1 MIVHTLNMITKIK
14 RFLIVDSTK
23 KFNHISLCTGYGGID
38 LGLARAIKGMRTI
51 AYCEIEL
58 YAIENL
64 VSKMEKGLLEPA
76 PIWSNLKTFPF
87 SDFRGTVDFIS
98 GGFPCQPFSTAGQQ
112 RGDTDP
118 RHLFP
123 FIKKGIEQCRPAFVF
138 LENVRGIV
146 TAKLQSDEWSDPKGT
161 SVLLHVCRELERI
174 GYIVEWGLFTARET
188 GLPHLRHR
196 VFILGTRRDIKNTQ
210 LKEFSK
216 YIQDNTQIKLE
227 PSSYKKAD
235 MEQRISSDNSSRN
248 ISSDPTIIL
257 QRFTS
262 STSSVETI
270 ESRFIANPRGRNRDQ
285 QFYEPPR
292 TLDRG
297 TNRRDE
303 LAYSDK
309 NGIGEYQ
316 FSTSSEKTS
325 DEREGTAPPS
335 SQTNEC
341 ELSSSYRGKQERG
354 NELEYS
360 NERGYKTSSSSI
372 EGIYREENQ
381 ESITNGDHITSISR
395 SLSSRGQELGDTNQ
409 IGLNRYN
416 GANTNESDDGW
427 NRAGWE
433 NYTTSSP
440 SNLESN
446 TQYTR
451 ENIYRIESDE
461 QREPKTE
468 QSSNQSEMGGNADGL
483 ADWLDYARLCNS
495 FSSII
500 DEIALLGNGV
510 VPATAEIA
518 FKTLFN
524 KILSSLN

>member
-1 MIVHTLNMITKIK
+1 
-14 RFLIVDSTK
+14 
-23 KFNHISLCTGYGGID
+23 
-38 LGLARAIKGMRTI
+38 MRTI

-64 VSKMEKGLLEPA
+64 VSKMEKGLLEPT

-98 GGFPCQPFSTAGQQ
+98 GGFPCQPFSTAGRQ

-123 FIKKGIEQCRPAFVF
+123 FIKRGIEQCRPAFVF

-146 TAKLQSDEWSDPKGT
+146 NAKLQSDEWSDPKGT

-196 VFILGTRRDIKNTQ
+196 VFILGTRRDIKDTQ

-216 YIQDNTQIKLE
+216 YIQNNTEIMLE
-227 PSSYKKAD
+227 THSYKKAD
-235 MEQRISSDNSSRN
+235 MEQRISSDDSSRN

-257 QRFTS
+257 QRFTR

-270 ESRFIANPRGRNRDQ
+270 ESKFIANPSGRNRDQ

-325 DEREGTAPPS
+325 DEREGNAPPS
-335 SQTNEC
+335 SEANER

-372 EGIYREENQ
+372 EGMYREENQ
-381 ESITNGDHITSISR
+381 ESITNGDNITSVSR
-395 SLSSRGQELGDTNQ
+395 SLSSREQELEYSNEG
-409 IGLNRYN
+409 GYKRYN
-416 GANTNESDDGW
+416 GSNTNESDEEW
-427 NRAGWE
+427 TRTREQNNA
-433 NYTTSSP
+433 TSSS
-440 SNLESN
+440 SNMESN
-446 TQYTR
+446 TQYPR
-451 ENIYRIESDE
+451 ENIYRIEGNR
-461 QREPKTE
+461 QREPQTE
-468 QSSNQSEMGGNADGL
+468 HSSNQSQMGGNANGL